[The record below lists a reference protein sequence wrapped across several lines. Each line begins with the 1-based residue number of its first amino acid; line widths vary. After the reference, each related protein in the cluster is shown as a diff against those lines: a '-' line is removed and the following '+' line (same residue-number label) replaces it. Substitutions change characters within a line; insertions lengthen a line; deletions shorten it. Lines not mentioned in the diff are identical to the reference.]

1 MFTRICI
8 FEKRNVNNDA
18 EKRIKLPNKITK
30 GLAAGPF
37 VSLTEKT
44 ETVDKIQIEM
54 LQVLVNPW
62 IVCLYEGIIHQ
73 L

>member
-1 MFTRICI
+1 MFTRICL

-18 EKRIKLPNKITK
+18 ENWIKLPNNITK

-37 VSLTEKT
+37 VSLTET
-44 ETVDKIQIEM
+44 VTVDNIQME
-54 LQVLVNPW
+54 VLHVIVR